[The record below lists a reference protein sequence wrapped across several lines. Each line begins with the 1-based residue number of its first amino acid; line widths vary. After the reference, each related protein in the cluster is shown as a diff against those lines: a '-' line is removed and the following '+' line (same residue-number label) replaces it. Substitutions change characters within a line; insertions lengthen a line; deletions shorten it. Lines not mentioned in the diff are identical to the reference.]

1 MFCGMGNSEMIRFA
15 RLSQRGDA
23 SSVQQGEAIMAAG
36 VPAWGEWTTF
46 YDSAGQVPT
55 MIRNDSEDGLVASF
69 GMDRLELNVQGGPDA
84 PFAGAMGL
92 SGSLSVNM
100 PDEYPLVGFLLIVRG
115 QLIKSLGSGAAVSW
129 SIGHATKSVEW
140 PLGGASGLAAPDPD
154 AEDASFPQGSFLET
168 GFNVTCF
175 LDDTRPGAVGQ
186 PPYPQLP
193 PLPITISA
201 QARRRFVDESVIL
214 SIIEFEVL
222 IVR

>member
-1 MFCGMGNSEMIRFA
+1 
-15 RLSQRGDA
+15 
-23 SSVQQGEAIMAAG
+23 MAAG
-36 VPAWGEWTTF
+36 TPAWGQWTTF

-55 MIRNDSEDGLVASF
+55 MARSDSEDGLVGSF

-92 SGSLSVNM
+92 SGSLSVTM
-100 PDEYPLVGFLLIVRG
+100 PDDYPLVGFLLIVRG
-115 QLIKSLGSGAAVSW
+115 QLLKSLGSEAAVSW

-140 PLGGASGLAAPDPD
+140 PLGSASGLKTPGPD
-154 AEDASFPQGSFLET
+154 AGEEPFPEGSFLDT

-175 LDDTRPGAVGQ
+175 LEDTRPGGVGQ

-201 QARRRFVDESVIL
+201 QARRRFVDESIIL
-214 SIIEFEVL
+214 TITEFEVL